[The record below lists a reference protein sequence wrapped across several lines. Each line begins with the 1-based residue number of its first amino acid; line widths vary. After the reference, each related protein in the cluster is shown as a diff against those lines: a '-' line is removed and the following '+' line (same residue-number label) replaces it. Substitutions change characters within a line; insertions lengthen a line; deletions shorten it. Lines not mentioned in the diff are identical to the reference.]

1 MVGGSG
7 WFVVASEILRFFLQ
21 ISSWTQKKEEVTC
34 PLCPEPNISLS
45 CPEPP
50 PLNVSAL
57 TELCVAGLRPSW
69 SELACLAA
77 VVFVIG
83 FVSGRCSKVRHVT
96 YRGKPERRGG
106 GFLEEPAA
114 W

>member
-1 MVGGSG
+1 MI
-7 WFVVASEILRFFLQ
+7 ASEILRLFLQ
-21 ISSWTQKKEEVTC
+21 ATSWATKGEEASC
-34 PLCPEPNISLS
+34 PTCPEPNVSLS

-69 SELACLAA
+69 TEAA
-77 VVFVIG
+77 SLVVFVYLLG
-83 FVSGRCSKVRHVT
+83 FVNGRCSKRGHVT
-96 YRGKPERRGG
+96 VRGRPERRGG